1 MDYAKWYDTAECR
14 RVFELILA
22 KPLLRLNPY
31 RFSDDKLL
39 EMAWQ
44 GYWGDEHDL
53 TQMVVMTFT
62 RIKET
67 SSYPFYEGI
76 YMRVGRSTDEIL
88 VARGRL
94 INRITARDTLQPVRN
109 FYGKRPIIHDEDV
122 FRLVGRTVFVSRVIQ
137 GQEFRGCGRVAYR
150 MHRLWNDTPQNRA
163 KNAAII
169 REAMCQAKIE
179 MLKRMLE
186 MIERFTIA
194 VPFWGVSMPGYR
206 ERVINAIQRIEAYP
220 LTPVPKD

>member
-1 MDYAKWYDTAECR
+1 MDYAKWYDTQECR
-14 RVFELILA
+14 RGLELMLA
-22 KPLLRLNPY
+22 KPMLRFNPY
-31 RFSDDKLL
+31 RVSDEKLV

-44 GYWGDEHDL
+44 GYWGDEYDL

-67 SSYPFYEGI
+67 SSYPYYEGI
-76 YMRVGRSTDEIL
+76 YMRVGRSEDEVLI
-88 VARGRL
+88 ARGRL

-137 GQEFRGCGRVAYR
+137 GREFRGCGRAAYR
-150 MHRLWNDTPQNRA
+150 MHRLWGKTA
-163 KNAAII
+163 KDAAII
-169 REAMCQAKIE
+169 REAMCMAKIE

-194 VPFWGVSMPGYR
+194 VPFWGVNMPGYR
-206 ERVINAIQRIEAYP
+206 DRVIRAIQRIETYP
-220 LTPVPKD
+220 QTPIPKD